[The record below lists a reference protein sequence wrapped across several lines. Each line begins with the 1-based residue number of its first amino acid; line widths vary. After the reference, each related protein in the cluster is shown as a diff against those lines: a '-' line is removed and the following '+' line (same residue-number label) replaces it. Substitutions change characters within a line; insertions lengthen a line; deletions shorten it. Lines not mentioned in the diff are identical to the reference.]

1 MFRLLILL
9 VIVLAVAGWALDWFT
24 FEKGTN
30 EEGKTKI
37 EIVLDDDKIDQDT
50 AKAKEKMTELA
61 GKGFDK
67 VSSLAADGTLEG
79 TVDAVAAADGRLT
92 VRGADGE
99 LVEFRLDGD
108 VKVKRDGDPATL
120 DDVVPGE
127 TARVLYEDEDG
138 VRRATR
144 ILLGG

>member
-9 VIVLAVAGWALDWFT
+9 LIVLAVAGWALDWFT

-30 EEGKTKI
+30 EDGKTKI

-50 AKAKEKMTELA
+50 AKAKEKVSELA
-61 GKGFDK
+61 GKASDNF
-67 VSSLAADGTLEG
+67 SSLAADGSFEG
-79 TVDAVAAADGRLT
+79 TVDGVDAAEGRLT

-99 LVEFRLDGD
+99 LVEFRIDGD
-108 VKVKRDGDPATL
+108 VKVKRDGDPASL

-138 VRRATR
+138 GRRATR
-144 ILLGG
+144 VLLGG